1 MKEKLKVVYS
11 TRGVTVYDVHP
22 GENKYVLKVVRGRD
36 KMTQLLREI
45 DYGTRPGLRKGF
57 HVRVHA
63 FALDPKLTAGMYLM
77 DHASFGARDV
87 FMTMTAKDYMKSD
100 HFDPKAFRAAFRKA
114 LRRFYRAFRGFHG
127 DLHASNVM
135 VNLRSNYKIK
145 NVILIDYANIVPFE
159 KSKKTTTVQ
168 DIRDAFA
175 KIPSN
180 EYEEYPID
188 SGIQV
193 KWFRASYRIPK
204 DSQTKTGEV
213 PVRSNANML
222 NKLKNWKPLRKRP

>member
-1 MKEKLKVVYS
+1 MKTLKVVYS
-11 TRGVTVYDVHP
+11 SRGVTVYDVNP

-36 KMTQLLREI
+36 KMTQLRREI
-45 DYGTRPGLRKGF
+45 HYGTLPGLRKGF
-57 HVRVHA
+57 HVRV
-63 FALDPKLTAGMYLM
+63 LGYKLGRNSGMYLM

-87 FMTMTAKDYMKSD
+87 SVTMTAKEYMKSN
-100 HFDPKAFRAAFRKA
+100 HYDPQAFKTAFRKA
-114 LRRFYRAFRGFHG
+114 LRRFYRTFNGFHG

-135 VNLRSNYKIK
+135 VNLRPNNKIK

-159 KSKKTTTVQ
+159 QKKTVQ
-168 DIRDAFA
+168 NAFA

-180 EYEEYPID
+180 EYEEYPPG

-193 KWFRASYRIPK
+193 KWLRVQALN
-204 DSQTKTGEV
+204 KTGEV